1 MGFSHRESRVAP
13 TSLILLPPKEN
24 KSRQIRQF
32 HFHGWPEVGI
42 PSDGKGMISIIA
54 AVQKQQQQ
62 SGNHPITVH
71 CRYAHPSPQG
81 EERERHERQAEG
93 RDGSLYQTLMKARQE
108 RDVGE
113 TWQSSLMTRSG
124 PDDKKGSWSL
134 NSTLPVLG
142 NNSP

>member
-1 MGFSHRESRVAP
+1 MWLLPQGKTRAP
-13 TSLILLPPKEN
+13 ASLITLLPKEN

-71 CRYAHPSPQG
+71 CRYHFPQPSAWERKLG
-81 EERERHERQAEG
+81 EGG
-93 RDGSLYQTLMKARQE
+93 RGSNSGESQTRTGYT
-108 RDVGE
+108 GE
-113 TWQSSLMTRSG
+113 QHLALDFSG
-124 PDDKKGSWSL
+124 QHSAG
-134 NSTLPVLG
+134 
-142 NNSP
+142 

>member
-1 MGFSHRESRVAP
+1 MR
-13 TSLILLPPKEN
+13 LLPQGELRCPASLTPLLPKEN

-71 CRYAHPSPQG
+71 CRYRSPQPS
-81 EERERHERQAEG
+81 EG
-93 RDGSLYQTLMKARQE
+93 Q
-108 RDVGE
+108 
-113 TWQSSLMTRSG
+113 RS
-124 PDDKKGSWSL
+124 
-134 NSTLPVLG
+134 
-142 NNSP
+142 